1 MGCRSKDGMKL
12 AAPYWCEAALVVRVL
27 PQFTD
32 RGGCMIAWFR
42 CFVRNHHNPVRHPLG
57 GFKCADCGEAGAD
70 LEQMGFTDSGYVLP
84 VRRIFSREKGEFTR
98 TASWEPSGRGW

>member
-1 MGCRSKDGMKL
+1 MKL
-12 AAPYWCEAALVVRVL
+12 AAFYSREAALVPVP

-32 RGGCMIAWFR
+32 RGGLMIAWFR